1 MTIAYGFF
9 RLHTHTKKK
18 KKECAAINGDA
29 SRMIFKDPKSLNLKT
44 TIVNSNKNASFRIAH
59 PLCWR
64 WAGCYTQI
72 RKIRYPA
79 NHLLFFTYV
88 LKLFLYFFKQ
98 TFLLLLLCP
107 LVKKWAECSKVSFV
121 RLLFCCNQQA
131 TCCLISGVLSKFRY

>member
-1 MTIAYGFF
+1 MKRFLKPRSGCGRPDLGENVHRKIFGENMVPFYKIRERDNDH
-9 RLHTHTKKK
+9 RLRIFQFTH

-72 RKIRYPA
+72 RKICYPA

-98 TFLLLLLCP
+98 TF
-107 LVKKWAECSKVSFV
+107 
-121 RLLFCCNQQA
+121 RFCCSA
-131 TCCLISGVLSKFRY
+131 HL

>member
-1 MTIAYGFF
+1 MKRFLKPRSGCGRPDLGENVHRKSLEKNVLFIKSVSEIMTIAYGFF
-9 RLHTHTKKK
+9 CLHT

-98 TFLLLLLCP
+98 TF
-107 LVKKWAECSKVSFV
+107 
-121 RLLFCCNQQA
+121 RFCCSA
-131 TCCLISGVLSKFRY
+131 HL